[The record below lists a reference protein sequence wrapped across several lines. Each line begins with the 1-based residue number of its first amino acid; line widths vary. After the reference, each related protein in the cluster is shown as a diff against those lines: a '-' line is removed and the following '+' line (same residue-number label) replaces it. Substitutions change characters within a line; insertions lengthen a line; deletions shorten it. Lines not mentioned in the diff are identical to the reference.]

1 MSSTAFYRHAYNI
14 THAGKLEITEL
25 LTVTG
30 IVPGLLLLFGL
41 GFNVLPVTSRL
52 KKKFSKKIFVCRVLS
67 SSVEYLS

>member
-1 MSSTAFYRHAYNI
+1 MSSTAFYRHAYGI
-14 THAGKLEITEL
+14 THEGKLEVTEL

-52 KKKFSKKIFVCRVLS
+52 KLAEENIRVS
-67 SSVEYLS
+67 CSVFFC